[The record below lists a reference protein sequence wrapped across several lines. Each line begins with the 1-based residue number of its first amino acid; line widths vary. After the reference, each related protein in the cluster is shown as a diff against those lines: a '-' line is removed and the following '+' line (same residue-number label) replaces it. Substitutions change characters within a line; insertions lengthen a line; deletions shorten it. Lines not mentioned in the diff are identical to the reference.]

1 MLILPQGSRTR
12 FACSS
17 TLGWSVSRLQR
28 LHLLSLTRMPF
39 RAPPSLASV
48 PGLTPGSSRR
58 GASRINAQLPPRP
71 FGAGTFIP
79 ATILCSTQ

>member
-28 LHLLSLTRMPF
+28 VHLLSLTR
-39 RAPPSLASV
+39 ACPSGLPNLDS
-48 PGLTPGSSRR
+48 PGLKARTHAMLFEDSSDSHSYLFKAIRFR
-58 GASRINAQLPPRP
+58 YNKT
-71 FGAGTFIP
+71 TFF
-79 ATILCSTQ
+79 